1 MSQPGLGCA
10 KLTEKGLAAKSM
22 KLNRL
27 KLINFK
33 NYLELNID
41 FTEGI
46 NCILGKNG
54 MGKTNLLDAIHY
66 ISMTRSAINSVDQQN
81 IAHGQPFFAINTELD
96 NKGEARKVNCYFE
109 KGKKKIIKVD
119 GKEVEKLSNHIGTVP
134 CVLITPDDTDIIREG
149 GEFRRKFFDSVL
161 SQYNKEYMTLLINMN
176 RLLKQRN
183 SFLKNNEGNLKIDKQ
198 LLDIYDES
206 LIPIFRK
213 VSKIRKEFI
222 EGFIPFFNNNYQLIF
237 EGAESPDIHYK
248 SDILEEHFE
257 NEFKN
262 ALQKDIIMQRTSMGA
277 HKDDYIFRLNG
288 RPIKKFGS
296 QGQQKS
302 FIIALKLA
310 EYDYLKSQ
318 IGFEPLL
325 LLDDIFDKLD
335 DQRIEHLVELL
346 SDQARFH
353 QIFITDAREERSRA
367 FFKDIVGV
375 SFQKIEDGDLL
386 SPA

>member
-1 MSQPGLGCA
+1 
-10 KLTEKGLAAKSM
+10 M
-22 KLNRL
+22 KLNSL

-33 NYLELNID
+33 NYLDIKID

-81 IAHGQPFFAINTELD
+81 ISHGQPFFAINSVLSNEGVD
-96 NKGEARKVNCYFE
+96 QKVNCYFE

-134 CVLITPDDTDIIREG
+134 SVLITPDDTDIIREG

-161 SQYNKEYMTLLINMN
+161 SQYNKEYMTLLINMQ

-183 SFLKNNEGNLKIDKQ
+183 SFLKNNEGNLKIDKR
-198 LLDIYDES
+198 LLEVYDES
-206 LIPIFRK
+206 LIPVFRK
-213 VSKIRKEFI
+213 VAKIREDFI
-222 EGFIPFFNNNYQLIF
+222 QGFIPYFENNYKLIF

-248 SDILEEHFE
+248 SDVMEEAFE
-257 NEFKN
+257 SEFKIS
-262 ALQKDIIMQRTSMGA
+262 LQKDILLQRTSIGA
-277 HKDDYIFRLNG
+277 HKDDYIFRLNSK
-288 RPIKKFGS
+288 PIKKFGS

-335 DQRIEHLVELL
+335 DERIEHLVKLL
-346 SDQARFH
+346 SDNTRFH
-353 QIFITDAREERSRA
+353 QIFITDAREERSRS
-367 FFKDIVGV
+367 FFKEIEGV
-375 SFQKIEDGDLL
+375 MFQEIENGSLV
-386 SPA
+386 S